1 MNLRENII
9 IPAILSG
16 MLISGL
22 WGDYVLARPVSTN
35 KTVRMRTSDE
45 PELYTV
51 WDKIPAENGL
61 ERYVARRIVKLSAT
75 PLRNRLKLRSC

>member
-22 WGDYVLARPVSTN
+22 CGDYVLARPVSTN
-35 KTVRMRTSDE
+35 KTVRMRTSDG
-45 PELYTV
+45 PEIYTV

-61 ERYVARRIVKLSAT
+61 ERYVATKKIDLML
-75 PLRNRLKLRSC
+75 LRQSIQGIG

>member
-35 KTVRMRTSDE
+35 KTVRMTAVYSF
-45 PELYTV
+45 
-51 WDKIPAENGL
+51 
-61 ERYVARRIVKLSAT
+61 
-75 PLRNRLKLRSC
+75 